1 MTEITSSMDSFSVK
15 TCMDHLV
22 FRLSGL
28 LVITS
33 IGFLVKRWFSLSTRL
48 PYPPGPQPR
57 WISGNSH
64 DLPTTQPW
72 LTYSRWAK
80 QYGSIFHFRE
90 YHQHVIMV
98 SSLKDAVALFEKRS
112 QNYSDRPVTTMVELM
127 GFDFNIGFIPYG
139 DKWRRHR
146 RLFQQHFKKEV
157 SANYQPV
164 QSKKIYEMLHDM
176 LLTPEDFMAHH
187 RTLAV
192 TIMMATMYGS
202 NISLAN
208 VNRFGNA
215 IEQAVDKLGEAIFPG
230 ALLVNTFPFLRYLPS
245 WLPGAGFKTFAAGCK
260 TYTDDML
267 NVPFGWIKEK
277 MACGVEVSGLAGRL
291 LEKNDEQDGL
301 VAAEAEEDMKEVTAT
316 AFVAGAET
324 TTSSLGTFFYAMVM
338 NPDKQRKA
346 QEEIDAV
353 IGTHR
358 LPDYGDRESLPYV
371 EAIYREVMRWR
382 PVLPLG
388 IPHAAWDEDIYNGY
402 YIPKGSVVMA
412 NIWAMAHDE
421 SIYPEP
427 DSFLPERF
435 FDDEGRLNN
444 DDQVI
449 AFGFGRRICPGR
461 HMASATVWLSIAAV
475 LSTLNIA
482 KAKDMDGKEIP
493 VSNEYLDGLAVHKA
507 PFRCSI
513 TPRSVE
519 ARDLIRRLLSVG
531 MLWIGGDRSKS
542 SGSGI

>member
-1 MTEITSSMDSFSVK
+1 MFGITSSVDRFSV
-15 TCMDHLV
+15 TFMDHLV
-22 FRLSGL
+22 SRLSGL
-28 LVITS
+28 LVIVS
-33 IGFLVKRWFSLSTRL
+33 IGFVVKRWFSVSTRP

-64 DLPTTQPW
+64 ELPTTRPW

-80 QYGSIFHFRE
+80 QYGSVFHFRE
-90 YHQHVIMV
+90 YHQHVIV
-98 SSLKDAVALFEKRS
+98 VNSLKDAVALFEKRS
-112 QNYSDRPVTTMVELM
+112 QIYSDRPAMTMVKLM
-127 GFDFNIGFIPYG
+127 GWDFNIAVVPYG

-157 SANYQPV
+157 SATYQPV
-164 QSKKIYEMLHDM
+164 QTKKIHEMLHAM
-176 LLTPEDFMAHH
+176 LLTPEDFLAHN
-187 RTLAV
+187 RTLAA
-192 TIMMATMYGS
+192 TIVMATMYDS

-215 IEQAVDKLGEAIFPG
+215 VGLAVDKLGEAMFPG
-230 ALLVNTFPFLRYLPS
+230 AVLVNAFPFLRYLPS

-260 TYTDDML
+260 TLTDDVL
-267 NVPFGWIKEK
+267 NVPFSWIKEK
-277 MACGVEVSGLAGRL
+277 MASGVEVSGLVARL
-291 LEKNDEQDGL
+291 LEKNDDQDGL
-301 VAAEAEEDMKEVTAT
+301 AAAEAEEDIKQVTAT
-316 AFVAGAET
+316 AF

-358 LPDYGDRESLPYV
+358 LPDYGDRGSLPYV

-388 IPHAAWDEDIYNGY
+388 APHAAWDEDIYNGY

-435 FDDEGRLNN
+435 FDDKGKLNN
-444 DDQVI
+444 DDQVL

-461 HMASATVWLSIAAV
+461 HMASATVWLTIATV
-475 LSTLNIA
+475 LSTLNIT

-493 VSNEYLDGLAVHKA
+493 ISDEYLDGLAIHKA

-519 ARDLIRRLLSVG
+519 AHDLIVAANVAH
-531 MLWIGGDRSKS
+531 DET
-542 SGSGI
+542 